1 MSISGLPHL
10 VKSKPVSFLK
20 RPISRACLTLLFI
33 GASVPVY
40 AAPFIP
46 ASVPKTTN
54 NPSAPANE
62 SAGNFAE
69 FQKTVQPFLAAHCY
83 ECHDDKDAEGDTRL
97 DILTD
102 ESSLAKGMPTL
113 EKAIKMLTAR
123 KMPPKDEPRP
133 SEDDYRTIIGW
144 LNAYTTNFYMT
155 GPIDPGRVTLHRL
168 NRAEYNNTIRDLLG
182 VSDFHPADAFPLDDA
197 GYGFDNNGDVLSIAP
212 MLMEK
217 YLNAGNLTAQKVIFA
232 DPVVPAPLQRW
243 DALTADGDFPKPTPA
258 PAATPASPNSGAK
271 ALTNAVSTAG
281 PEKQPAPG
289 TARNVVGGAFG
300 RNTPEG
306 RVFQHYGNL
315 FEDYNFPAD
324 GEYIFSFRGY
334 GVRGDNGQPIVDFFL
349 DSQQVGKDISVNE
362 ARADAK
368 LYSTDPV
375 HVTAGKHRIFLSFRN
390 GASLE
395 EYNAALAA
403 TPPPPAAPAVADAP
417 AADPDAADPTAVN
430 PADVDPTTVSA
441 AAPAAAAGSAP
452 AGRRGGARGARGA
465 PGARGAAGGG
475 PRGGGGPNSITG
487 SSIIGVVYFEVEGPE
502 AITPD
507 RMPESYRHLMIA
519 QPSATTTKSQ
529 AAEKIIRNF
538 AFHAYR
544 RPVTDDEVSRLLALW
559 TKADSDGRSFDDS
572 INVVVQAVLASPKF
586 LFRIEQEPQPGEAN
600 NIHTLDEFEL
610 ASRFSYFLWSSMPD
624 DELLNLAEKGQL
636 HANLDAQVTRML
648 KDPKAQALVENFA
661 GQWLQLRP
669 LENANPDTTKFPA
682 FDASLREDMLKE
694 TQMFFTSIVNDD
706 RSVTDFINGNYT
718 FVNER
723 LAKFYGI
730 PGITGDEFQRV
741 TFPKDSVRGG
751 LLSQASI
758 LTVTSYPNRT
768 SPVLRGKWVLEN
780 LLNDA
785 PPPPPPNVPALKE
798 DDKSALNTTLKQRME
813 EHRAN
818 PSCAVCHVRMDA
830 IGFSLENFDAIGE
843 WRTQDVNKQAI
854 DASGS
859 LPDGTTISGA
869 LGLKQI
875 LMAQKDK
882 FLRCLADRMLTYAL
896 GRGTEPSDHRTL
908 DAIVADM
915 QKNDDKFSVLIQ
927 SIVHSDAFQKQRGK
941 ANGDKT

>member
-1 MSISGLPHL
+1 MNS
-10 VKSKPVSFLK
+10 
-20 RPISRACLTLLFI
+20 
-33 GASVPVY
+33 
-40 AAPFIP
+40 
-46 ASVPKTTN
+46 
-54 NPSAPANE
+54 PSAPASE
-62 SAGNFAE
+62 SAGTFAE
-69 FQKTVQPFLAAHCY
+69 YQKTVQPFLAAHCY
-83 ECHDDKDAEGDTRL
+83 ECHNAKDAEGDLRL

-123 KMPPKDEPRP
+123 KMPPKEEPRP
-133 SEDDYRTIIGW
+133 SEDDYHMIIDW
-144 LNAYTTNFYMT
+144 LNTYTTNFYMT

-168 NRAEYNNTIRDLLG
+168 NRAEFNNTIRDLLG

-243 DALTADGDFPKPTPA
+243 DALTADGDFPKPTPV
-258 PAATPASPNSGAK
+258 PSATPANPNSGAN
-271 ALTNAVSTAG
+271 ALANAVSPTG

-289 TARNVVGGAFG
+289 TARNIVGGAFG

-315 FEDYNFPAD
+315 FQDYDFPVD
-324 GEYIFSFRGY
+324 GDYIFSFRGY
-334 GVRGDNGQPIVDFFL
+334 GVRGNGGQPIAAFFL
-349 DSQQVGKDISVNE
+349 DSQQVGRNISVNE

-375 HVTAGKHRIFLSFRN
+375 HVAAGKHRIFLSFRN

-395 EYNAALAA
+395 EYNAAVAANPPAPA
-403 TPPPPAAPAVADAP
+403 TPDPVPADDL
-417 AADPDAADPTAVN
+417 AADPGIVDPAAAN
-430 PADVDPTTVSA
+430 AADVDPTTLSPGA
-441 AAPAAAAGSAP
+441 AADPAAPAGSAP
-452 AGRRGGARGARGA
+452 ANGRRGGVAGARGA
-465 PGARGAAGGG
+465 PGARGPAGGG

-487 SSIIGVVYFEVEGPE
+487 ESIMAVVYFEVEGPE

-544 RPVTDDEVSRLLALW
+544 RPVTEDEVSHLLALW
-559 TKADSDGRSFDDS
+559 TKVDSDGRTFDDS

-586 LFRIEQEPQPGEAN
+586 LFRVEQEPQPGEAN

-610 ASRFSYFLWSSMPD
+610 ASRLSYFLWSSMPD
-624 DELLNLAEKGQL
+624 DELLNLAQKGQL
-636 HANLDAQVTRML
+636 HANLDTQITRML

-682 FDASLREDMLKE
+682 FDATLREDMLKE
-694 TQMFFTSIVNDD
+694 TQMYFTSIVNDD

-730 PGITGDEFQRV
+730 PGITGDQFQRI

-798 DDKSALNTTLKQRME
+798 DDKSALNMTLKQRME

-818 PSCAVCHVRMDA
+818 PSCAICHVRMDA

-859 LPDGTTISGA
+859 LPDGTNINGA

-882 FLRCLADRMLTYAL
+882 FLRCLADRMFTYAL

-908 DAIVADM
+908 DAIVATM
-915 QKNDDKFSVLIQ
+915 QNNDNKFSVLIK